1 MEKNLD
7 FFNINHKRISP
18 QEGKILIAEPGLI
31 DQYFKRAI
39 ILIAEHNDQG
49 SVGFVLNNIVDF
61 NLQDI
66 LPDFPQF
73 NSIISIGGPV
83 GPSSI
88 HFIHTVGDLI
98 PNTNIISEGLY
109 WGGDF
114 EAVKA
119 LIQQK
124 KISPRQIRFFVG
136 YSGWGVNQ
144 LEKELKENSW
154 VVSELDLVQ
163 IMAGKDDLW
172 SRTVKQMG
180 PKYKPWTIYPENPSL
195 N

>member
-7 FFNINHKRISP
+7 FFNIKHKRISP

-172 SRTVKQMG
+172 NRTVKQMG

>member
-7 FFNINHKRISP
+7 FFNIKHKRISP